1 MKIEKGIVKYKDR
14 SDIVCTYGT
23 TDDGTKYYFLD
34 ENDEKKFT
42 NGNRIVSSLLVE
54 AIDPMVK
61 ASNIG
66 VIDGEGVVVI
76 PCVNR
81 SIRPIDDNTILVEA
95 SVPISQSVIDAVE
108 LRNDP
113 LAATKLVSTPATIK
127 DKINKQM
134 GTEGKY
140 VFNDQFSEATICD
153 INGNNLVDNEYYS
166 FIAQANGKLYM
177 SKNVAETDVKELSL
191 TMAPLD
197 VANVNVPET
206 VVENA
211 LSADNSVVTAVD
223 ESIPA
228 DAVAPVDAM
237 ASSED
242 EIIPY
247 NDELSTVVD
256 ESLVAPEGVTTT
268 VEEKLPEVPALD
280 SGSLESTNGDELLH
294 DNAPDFLT
302 AEDMLSATSDI
313 PPMVE
318 GNENELD
325 VPAVN
330 PGAEAGF
337 DVMPTDMSIVAP
349 PDELVADENGADVQP
364 EIPAVVPNAMAS
376 VNNSTDEVVDEIKD
390 VDNGLVAKNDVVSDA
405 PVEGVT
411 DTMDEV
417 AKVAEES
424 IESNPIPDV
433 PNAADAVAKAAEE
446 STEGV
451 SIPEVPS
458 AVEEVAKV
466 AEESVSIPEVPNAV
480 EEVAKASEESV
491 PAVGVVDVPPVV
503 EEESA
508 DVKQDAD
515 SIADET
521 AIDIPAVPEVGT
533 DVVESADAANN
544 DSIVVEDK
552 AADTNNVLDVISS
565 FSNPV
570 SQPDKLCDEVTD
582 EVKAEKLGSDEAISS
597 APLTI
602 DPHTVASTVD
612 KDGNGINDSIDNGNL
627 NNSNQ
632 IIDIFKDVKQ
642 PAIDDSVSKL
652 SSSLDNSLDF
662 LTKDYPNP
670 ADGFNNRPVESF
682 GSQEYSIPN
691 NSQYGSLF
699 TDTKTD
705 KLPYG
710 DDNIMSDVVKSMSD
724 LMRQN
729 KEQRNTIVQYQER
742 LDALE
747 AQRRMAIEQYKQ
759 TAIRVEALSS
769 KLRVLE
775 ENSTRLEARNQMYET
790 RLHDQEKII
799 ASQDRE
805 LKTLRPQLEGK
816 QDLVKLLADAKALL
830 GNDNEYSSYNDGSN
844 YYRRVA

>member
-34 ENDEKKFT
+34 ETDEKKFT

-54 AIDPMVK
+54 AIDPMAK

-66 VIDGEGVVVI
+66 VIDSNGVVVI

-95 SVPISQSVIDAVE
+95 AVPISQSVIDAVE

-177 SKNVAETDVKELSL
+177 TKNVADTDVKEYSL
-191 TMAPLD
+191 TMTPLD

-206 VVENA
+206 IVENA
-211 LSADNSVVTAVD
+211 LTADNSAVVATDESTLVD
-223 ESIPA
+223 EVVPA
-228 DAVAPVDAM
+228 DSL
-237 ASSED
+237 ASSRD

-256 ESLVAPEGVTTT
+256 ESLVAPQEGTDT
-268 VEEKLPEVPALD
+268 VVEKLPDVPALD
-280 SGSLESTNGDELLH
+280 DGSLESTEGDSLLH

-318 GNENELD
+318 GNESELD
-325 VPAVN
+325 APAVN
-330 PGAEAGF
+330 SGAEAGF
-337 DVMPTDMSIVAP
+337 DVMPTDMNVVAP
-349 PDELVADENGADVQP
+349 PDELVADEKSDVQP
-364 EIPAVVPNAMAS
+364 EIPAVVPDTMAS
-376 VNNSTDEVVDEIKD
+376 TNNSTDSVADEIK
-390 VDNGLVAKNDVVSDA
+390 NDELTS
-405 PVEGVT
+405 
-411 DTMDEV
+411 
-417 AKVAEES
+417 EENAQS
-424 IESNPIPDV
+424 I
-433 PNAADAVAKAAEE
+433 
-446 STEGV
+446 
-451 SIPEVPS
+451 
-458 AVEEVAKV
+458 
-466 AEESVSIPEVPNAV
+466 SVPEVPNAMD
-480 EEVAKASEESV
+480 EVAKASEENTESIPVPEVPNAIDEEAKIAEENAESV
-491 PAVGVVDVPPVV
+491 TATEIVDVPPVV
-503 EEESA
+503 EEENTE
-508 DVKQDAD
+508 VKQDAD
-515 SIADET
+515 SVIET
-521 AIDIPAVPEVGT
+521 SSLSDDSAIDIPAVPEVGT
-533 DVVESADAANN
+533 NLVENADVVSK
-544 DSIVVEDK
+544 DSSTIEDK
-552 AADTNNVLDVISS
+552 AAETNNVLDIISS

-570 SQPDKLCDEVTD
+570 SQPDKLGDEVTD
-582 EVKAEKLGSDEAISS
+582 EVKTEKLGSDEVVSN

-612 KDGNGINDSIDNGNL
+612 KDGNGINDSIDSGNF
-627 NNSNQ
+627 NNNK
-632 IIDIFKDVKQ
+632 IIDIFKDTQ
-642 PAIDDSVSKL
+642 PAVADSVSKL
-652 SSSLDNSLDF
+652 STSLDSSLDF
-662 LTKDYPNP
+662 LTKDYTNP

-830 GNDNEYSSYNDGSN
+830 GNENEYSSYNDGSS